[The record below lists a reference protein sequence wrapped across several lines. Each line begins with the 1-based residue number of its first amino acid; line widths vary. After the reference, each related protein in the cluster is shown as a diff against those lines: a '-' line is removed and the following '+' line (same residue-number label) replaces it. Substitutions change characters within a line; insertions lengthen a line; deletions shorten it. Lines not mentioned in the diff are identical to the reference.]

1 MNYIENY
8 FNNVVKYDLVNKFY
22 YTELDKIPIICEIAV
37 VFRFKELNVKQLST
51 MLLALELI
59 TSKKGQFLVARKGNL
74 FLKIRKGFPV
84 GCKVILRKKEMYD
97 QLLKLVNEVFLKIKV
112 LLKINKNKTKND
124 NIISYSLNDNSLLV
138 EIGQNYNL
146 FNGILTDITIT
157 IMGKKINQK
166 GFFFLIES
174 LKQPLS
180 LNKTQ
185 SYFPRKRNSIGRV

>member
-74 FLKIRKGFPV
+74 FLKIRKGSPV

-112 LLKINKNKTKND
+112 LLKINKNKIKND
-124 NIISYSLNDNSLLV
+124 NIISYGLNDNSLLV

-180 LNKTQ
+180 LGKTQ

>member
-59 TSKKGQFLVARKGNL
+59 TSKKGQFLVARKRNL
-74 FLKIRKGFPV
+74 FLKIRKGSPV

-124 NIISYSLNDNSLLV
+124 NIISYGLNDNSLLV

-180 LNKTQ
+180 LGKTQ

>member
-74 FLKIRKGFPV
+74 FLKIRKGSPV

-180 LNKTQ
+180 LDKTQ

>member
-74 FLKIRKGFPV
+74 FLKIRKGSPV

-180 LNKTQ
+180 LDKTQ
-185 SYFPRKRNSIGRV
+185 SYLPRKRNSIGRV

>member
-59 TSKKGQFLVARKGNL
+59 TSKKGQFFVARKGNL
-74 FLKIRKGFPV
+74 FLKIRKGSPV

-97 QLLKLVNEVFLKIKV
+97 QLLKLVNEVFLKIKA

-124 NIISYSLNDNSLLV
+124 NIISYSLNDNSLFV

-166 GFFFLIES
+166 GFFFLVES

-180 LNKTQ
+180 LGKTQ
-185 SYFPRKRNSIGRV
+185 NYFPRKRNSIGRV

>member
-74 FLKIRKGFPV
+74 FLKIRKGSPV

-124 NIISYSLNDNSLLV
+124 NIIFYSLNDNSLLV

-180 LNKTQ
+180 LDKTQ
-185 SYFPRKRNSIGRV
+185 SYLPRKRNSIGRV